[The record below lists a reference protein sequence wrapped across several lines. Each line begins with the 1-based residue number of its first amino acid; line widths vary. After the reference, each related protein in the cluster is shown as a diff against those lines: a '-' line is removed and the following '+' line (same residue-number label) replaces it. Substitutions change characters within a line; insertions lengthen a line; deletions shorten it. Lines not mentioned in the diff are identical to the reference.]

1 MLQCS
6 SAPVVFLLGSFFP
19 SAFYAEI
26 RGARA
31 PEQLVL
37 SQDPAVGFFWVTG
50 TLTNS
55 RLMLDEKY
63 NLHCWLSPVTD
74 TWQGFGW
81 NFVLKILAW
90 KLILHFVDIPGKAEP
105 ALPALQCV
113 LTNRNISWN
122 KSPCPPSSWGSPR
135 LPTGAPVGVM
145 EFFSW
150 CTQSFTLSVAQ
161 GVLTSVP
168 ILVQAFN
175 HRAVLGSFGI
185 LWLITR
191 ACFCLSFPGF

>member
-26 RGARA
+26 QGARA

-90 KLILHFVDIPGKAEP
+90 KLILHFGY
-105 ALPALQCV
+105 
-113 LTNRNISWN
+113 SW
-122 KSPCPPSSWGSPR
+122 KSRASSPCSPVCVNKQEHLLKKIPMSTIFLRLSEAANRGTSGSHGIFF
-135 LPTGAPVGVM
+135 LM
-145 EFFSW
+145 HSEFHTQRCTRSAHICSHFSAG
-150 CTQSFTLSVAQ
+150 L
-161 GVLTSVP
+161 
-168 ILVQAFN
+168 
-175 HRAVLGSFGI
+175 
-185 LWLITR
+185 
-191 ACFCLSFPGF
+191 